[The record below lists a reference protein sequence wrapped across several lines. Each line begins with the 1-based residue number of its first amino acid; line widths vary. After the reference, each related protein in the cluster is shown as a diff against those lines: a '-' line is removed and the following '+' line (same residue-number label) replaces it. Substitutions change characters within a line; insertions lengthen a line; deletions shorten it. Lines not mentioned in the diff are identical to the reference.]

1 MMTIQDIIAKNC
13 IDVTDDITFR
23 THADVLRLFGKD
35 VKIFQRA
42 FVQHPHEHEVHIWFP
57 MFYDD
62 DNNDWNNSFGSQEEN
77 VFERRKYD
85 NEGYLRD
92 LFESPNLHRRILFA
106 KIAPFG
112 KVFYKFKG
120 IYEFDPDLSRK
131 AKKAAYRRI
140 ANTAKV
146 YPVNNS

>member
-1 MMTIQDIIAKNC
+1 
-13 IDVTDDITFR
+13 
-23 THADVLRLFGKD
+23 
-35 VKIFQRA
+35 
-42 FVQHPHEHEVHIWFP
+42 